1 MRKKWTIFWT
11 VFLLSL
17 IFLTVI
23 DLRSIDF
30 YERGIVVDDQKKN
43 INFVT
48 HNDSTD
54 HLKLSFSKDFVF
66 TQKSYVRDKML
77 SGKKTVLVDEHIL
90 KTRLLIPD
98 TDISIDLRITA
109 RYFDNADALLFFRFF
124 SEKGF
129 DQDLFFALDFPL
141 AIFEEAKI
149 KTLNYSCFL
158 KPTEMDKMESSMLEV
173 VLTEKASYFP
183 SSLNYIETISPYG
196 LVNGSFLLGPGAV
209 FKNKEVR
216 LRELQG
222 SDLNPLIQLSK
233 EKQRMKVS
241 IPVKIKAYQYQE
253 NWFFY
258 SPKRLLDYDN
268 EETLKNMLAAD
279 FTLKKKLSMD
289 GIYHIASSLFYEG
302 ASDETYDYYYNY
314 AMWEGRRFMNLHQKY
329 PEQSLFYNF
338 FVNSVY
344 TTVKSAHR
352 YGVWVSD
359 VRSKYLW
366 STYQIPEGYIDTRY
380 CTDAGFFLLQVYNTF
395 QIPDAL
401 SAGEKFGDF
410 LHQKILSREGISTGP
425 DGFFCFDYY
434 LLDQDFPTHASLN
447 HILSEMNYLFELYLS
462 TYKKSYLDTA
472 EFMLK
477 ALHETGNRWIRDQE
491 YGRFRYDLWYGV
503 FPEDNGDLAFKLHDY
518 TKDLTYYDL
527 LQSQRHI
534 KTIYNKSDPV
544 LDLLIKSKLKFFQ
557 REGIKVRE

>member
-1 MRKKWTIFWT
+1 MTKKWM
-11 VFLLSL
+11 VFFAVLMFSIAL
-17 IFLTVI
+17 ISVI
-23 DLRSIDF
+23 DASNTF
-30 YERGIVVDDQKKN
+30 YPERGIMVNDKHKS
-43 INFVT
+43 ISFVT
-48 HNDSTD
+48 HNDSMD
-54 HLKLSFSKDFVF
+54 HLKLSFSKEFDF
-66 TQKSYVRDKML
+66 TQKSYIRDKML

-90 KTRLLIPD
+90 KTRLQIPD
-98 TDISIDLRITA
+98 TDLAIDLRITA

-129 DQDLFFALDFPL
+129 DQDLFFTLDFPL

-149 KTLNYSCFL
+149 KTLNYSSLL

-173 VLTEKASYFP
+173 ELGEKASFFP

-196 LVNGSFLLGPGAV
+196 IVNGSFLLGPGAV

-216 LRELQG
+216 LRELQ
-222 SDLNPLIQLSK
+222 SSELNPLIQLN
-233 EKQRMKVS
+233 KQKQWMKVS

-258 SPKRLLDYDN
+258 SPKRLLDYDK
-268 EETLKNMLAAD
+268 EETMKSMLAAD

-314 AMWEGRRFMNLHQKY
+314 AMWEGRRFMNLHQKF
-329 PEQSLFYNF
+329 PEQSFFYNF

-366 STYQIPEGYIDTRY
+366 NAYQIPEGYIDTRY
-380 CTDAGFFLLQVYNTF
+380 CTDAGFFLLQVYNSF

-410 LHQKILSREGISTGP
+410 LHQKVLSREGISTGP
-425 DGFFCFDYY
+425 EGFFCFDYY
-434 LLDQDFPTHASLN
+434 LLDQTFPTHASLN

-472 EFMLK
+472 EIMLK

-491 YGRFRYDLWYGV
+491 YGRFRHDLWYGV
-503 FPEDNGDLAFKLHDY
+503 FPENNGDLVFMLHDY

-527 LQSQRHI
+527 LQTRRHV
-534 KTIYNKSDPV
+534 KTIYNKTDPV
-544 LDLLIKSKLKFFQ
+544 LDMLITSKLKFFQ